1 MLSLLEVEKVWA
13 VKRRS
18 IGPID
23 HTFISATVALSRT
36 VFEHTIVLHILQN
49 RRSKDRLTRCID
61 RKKYYALPIR
71 TNFVYICID
80 YRPTAL
86 NVIIL

>member
-36 VFEHTIVLHILQN
+36 VFELTIVLHILQIGVAKIAL
-49 RRSKDRLTRCID
+49 RVALIAKSTMP
-61 RKKYYALPIR
+61 YPYALISSI
-71 TNFVYICID
+71 FV
-80 YRPTAL
+80 
-86 NVIIL
+86 